1 MKKEKIV
8 ASNKEIKNAIAKMAN
23 VINEDYKG
31 LAVELITMNDASN
44 YLIKDMLGYLQLDVR
59 VQAIKFINYE
69 KQTES
74 GEVRITRDIEEPIF
88 GKHVILLDGIII
100 SGLTHHYICNYL
112 NQRSPKSLAISC
124 IGLKAK
130 QIIKKLP
137 KCYSLFE
144 FNEEWIEGYG
154 IGTESLKSKPY
165 LIDSKKYL

>member
-8 ASNKEIKNAIAKMAN
+8 ATNEQIKNAIANMAR

-44 YLIKDMLGYLQLDVR
+44 YLVKDLLDCLKFDVK
-59 VQAIKFINYE
+59 VQAIHFINYE
-69 KQTES
+69 EQTKS
-74 GEVRITRDIEEPIF
+74 GEVRITRDIEQPIY
-88 GKHVILLDGIII
+88 GKHIILLDGIII
-100 SGLTHHYICNYL
+100 SGLTHYYICNYL

-124 IGLKAK
+124 VGVKSK

-154 IGTESLKSKPY
+154 IGTELLKSKPY
-165 LIDSKKYL
+165 LIDSKKDL